1 MLENVYEG
9 LNAHDG
15 EVVFCSQVIE
25 RKRKPGSHFRD
36 AFQSLSSFRSLCY
49 ISVNWIT
56 SKTIAGVNIGQLNEV
71 TFWAAVVVIKAPPA
85 SPIKCF
91 NQCEPSEETS
101 LYEAPTL
108 AHVNCFLPLY
118 LYTIH

>member
-101 LYEAPTL
+101 SYEAPTL
-108 AHVNCFLPLY
+108 AHVNCFPPLY
-118 LYTIH
+118 IIH